1 MPSAFCGDYVQ
12 TAGTPLR
19 HHAIVFIASKLR
31 YHQSV
36 APPRFVAKPFFE
48 PPSEA
53 LRFLPEGP
61 RVLQNHPHGPG
72 LLGWVAIQHAADLKE
87 GSLNVLNLSS
97 GENHAITLPGRP
109 GFFCETQRPG
119 IVLVGMER
127 TLIYCNLLTG
137 GIEETGITVTDDQRV
152 IINDGLAIEGGVLF
166 GTKHLEFNQTI
177 AALYHFNSSTRKI
190 STVVDGQI
198 CSNGKF
204 LKGTALID
212 IDSTP
217 KTITRYHLDA
227 GLTQVL
233 DRSVLIDPA
242 ALPGFPDGMRPA
254 PDGKSVIIAYYNPDH
269 LANGLAQQIC
279 LESSVVLCEWELP
292 GSPRVTCPEFV
303 EIDGKVMLLFTT
315 AVEGMSVET
324 RAIAPGAGS
333 LYIAETLFQKMPDFP
348 PLMLP

>member
-1 MPSAFCGDYVQ
+1 MP
-12 TAGTPLR
+12 
-19 HHAIVFIASKLR
+19 
-31 YHQSV
+31 
-36 APPRFVAKPFFE
+36 PPRYIAKPFYA

-61 RVLQNHPHGPG
+61 RLLQNHPDGKG
-72 LLGWVAIQHAADLKE
+72 LLGWVAIQHASDLLE
-87 GSLNVLNLSS
+87 GSINVLNLASLK
-97 GENHAITLPGRP
+97 NHSIPLPGRP

-137 GIEETGITVTDDQRV
+137 AIEETGIIVTADERV
-152 IINDGLAIEGGVLF
+152 IINDGLAVEGGLLF
-166 GTKHLEFNQTI
+166 GTKHLEFNQAI
-177 AALYHFNSSTRKI
+177 AALHHFNSATGKV
-190 STVVDGQI
+190 STVLDGQT

-204 LKGTALID
+204 LKGTMLID

-217 KTITRYHLDA
+217 KTITRYHLDDD
-227 GLTQVL
+227 LTQVL

-242 ALPGFPDGMRPA
+242 ALPAFPDGMRPS
-254 PDGKSVIIAYYNPDH
+254 PDGKSVIVAFFNPDH
-269 LANGLAQQIC
+269 VANGLAQQIC
-279 LESSVVLCEWELP
+279 LETSVILCEWELP

-315 AVEGMSVET
+315 AVEGMSAET
-324 RAIAPGAGS
+324 RAIAPGAGT
-333 LYIAETLFQKMPDFP
+333 LFIAETPFDKMPDFP